1 MNPMKES
8 PKIVGLSSKLDE
20 IPFEYK
26 HLTQVWNSS
35 SRMARVSQSA
45 YVMERAFALVNASDE
60 ITRKLIDENI
70 LIIVDTPTAA
80 HEQGDSS
87 LAEKRKSKSKIS
99 QEEKDKVN
107 KLGKLFQND

>member
-35 SRMARVSQSA
+35 SQMTRVSRSA
-45 YVMERAFALVNASDE
+45 QVMERAFALVDASDE

-70 LIIVDTPTAA
+70 LIIVDTPTAMNKQ
-80 HEQGDSS
+80 EDLVST
-87 LAEKRKSKSKIS
+87 EKRKSKTKIS

>member
-1 MNPMKES
+1 MNELR
-8 PKIVGLSSKLDE
+8 KIVGLSSRIEE

-35 SRMARVSQSA
+35 SRMVRVSRSA
-45 YVMERAFALVNASDE
+45 EIMERAFALVDTSDE

-70 LIIVDTPTAA
+70 LIVIDVPIAA
-80 HEQGDSS
+80 HKQKDLS
-87 LAEKRKSKSKIS
+87 LTPERKSKTKIS
-99 QEEKDKVN
+99 QEERDKVN